1 MATWRAKAVRGE
13 RRVAARKSW
22 MNPCG
27 RAIAMDGVYWMP
39 ACAGAYP
46 RISPRGL
53 RPGACSR
60 LHPRGS
66 ENVRQKLQHQIRAR
80 RARGRATAKGMFGT
94 MAEAGAAAYSRAR
107 DLPKLIALWPHELDD
122 ESQEG
127 MFRVLG
133 KLRRALRAERRRG
146 LASHWSYDLNRH
158 LGLLSAYKGEL
169 AGLRLRRQ
177 KA

>member
-1 MATWRAKAVRGE
+1 MLTPPSQEAST
-13 RRVAARKSW
+13 
-22 MNPCG
+22 
-27 RAIAMDGVYWMP
+27 
-39 ACAGAYP
+39 
-46 RISPRGL
+46 L
-53 RPGACSR
+53 
-60 LHPRGS
+60 
-66 ENVRQKLQHQIRAR
+66 RQKLQHQIRAR

-133 KLRRALRAERRRG
+133 KLRRALRAERTRG
-146 LASHWSYDLNRH
+146 PAGHWSYDLNRH
-158 LGLLSAYKGEL
+158 LGLLSAYKREL
-169 AGLRLRRQ
+169 AGLRRRRQ